1 MRRRHKFK
9 LYIKEHGYY
18 GLYVV
23 AVLQTDEEE
32 PESPIKIGISDDPV
46 TRLGQLQNAHFLK
59 LVLYQ
64 HWWVAGKPVAVLA
77 EAQFKERYKEFNIRG
92 EWFDL
97 DPDVALKLMA
107 RLISQIGPRFFTEE
121 SLVREMEKEAK
132 RIEGWYRRPAK
143 QAGKKEIL
151 ADISPDGVLG
161 Q

>member
-9 LYIKEHGYY
+9 KYVKERGYY

-23 AVLQTDEEE
+23 AVHPTGEEG
-32 PESPIKIGISDDPV
+32 PSSPTKIGISDDPV
-46 TRLGQLQNAHFLK
+46 TRLGQLQTAHFLR
-59 LVLYQ
+59 LVLHQ

-77 EAQFKERYKEFNIRG
+77 EAQFKEKYKVFNIRG

-107 RLISQIGPRFFTEE
+107 GVISEIGPRFFTEE

-132 RIEGWYRRPAK
+132 KIEEDWYRRSAK
-143 QAGKKEIL
+143 QAPKEKI
-151 ADISPDGVLG
+151 DQTSPDGVLG
-161 Q
+161 S